1 MKTFTH
7 RDAPAPPRRQTHGH
21 KGVRGENPPPVTVHL
36 STPADPTYC
45 TGCSAVYSRKV
56 WRWAEGPF
64 DPRLEIAARA
74 LCPACRQVR
83 DGSYF
88 GLVTLMGEF
97 NAEEE
102 KHLMARIRAVAHR
115 AGYTQ
120 PERRIVSIRRLEPGL
135 EIRTTSEKLAHRI
148 ARELQKA
155 FGGEATYR
163 WSEHEGALR
172 AVWMSERSMA
182 LR

>member
-1 MKTFTH
+1 MKAHTIV
-7 RDAPAPPRRQTHGH
+7 RPRPHVR
-21 KGVRGENPPPVTVHL
+21 KGLRGDNPPPVTVHL
-36 STPADPTYC
+36 PTPADPTLC
-45 TGCSAVYSRKV
+45 TGCGALYSHKV

-64 DPRLEIAARA
+64 DPRLEDAARA

-83 DGSYF
+83 AGSYF
-88 GLVTLMGEF
+88 GLVAVVGDLDR
-97 NAEEE
+97 EEE
-102 KHLMARIRAVAHR
+102 EHLVARIQAVARR
-115 AGYTQ
+115 AGHTQ
-120 PERRIVSIRRLEPGL
+120 PERRIVSIQRLSPGL

-172 AVWMSERSMA
+172 AVWTAPQRVA
-182 LR
+182 AR